1 MKYFVIYLKSTGAI
15 IRWGSNPALDI
26 SVLETSTEAALEVD
40 SNEVT
45 SDTHYVDSG
54 SLVAKTTKP
63 SKYHKFNYTTKQWE
77 ADTPHCLMFLR
88 IDRDNLLSKSDW
100 TQVSDCKLSDSK
112 IAEWA
117 SYRQELRDL
126 PEKYNNI
133 ESLSEVIFPNPPA

>member
-63 SKYHKFNYTTKQWE
+63 SEYHKFNYTTKQWE

>member
-26 SVLETSTEAALEVD
+26 NVLETSTEAALEVD

-63 SKYHKFNYTTKQWE
+63 SEYHKFNYTTKQWE
-77 ADTPHCLMFLR
+77 ADTPHCLMLLR

-100 TQVSDCKLSDSK
+100 TQVLDCPLTDSK
-112 IAEWA
+112 KTEWA
-117 SYRQELRDL
+117 TYRQQLRDL
-126 PEKYNNI
+126 P
-133 ESLSEVIFPNPPA
+133 LSYSNLSDLADVTWPTAPE

>member
-63 SKYHKFNYTTKQWE
+63 SEYHKFNYTTKQWE
-77 ADTPHCLMFLR
+77 ADTPHCLMLLR